1 MVICSLV
8 PLIPEYGFAC
18 VTVLDVLL
26 RHKSLWQCASW
37 MRTRLGCLLACYLK
51 LWYSFCF
58 SSWRLILGYME
69 WNCACVM
76 GTSYELLC
84 CSQTSQ
90 CFSFS
95 SCNGFLPPSFPR
107 EFNLDWDVG
116 KSVLALVHRRR
127 NWKCDCWSST
137 IWTSVI
143 HLPYLSFLARVGE
156 KQCLILAF

>member
-1 MVICSLV
+1 MFLAILIEPLLMVICSLV

-76 GTSYELLC
+76 GTYYELLC

-116 KSVLALVHRRR
+116 KSQSLHWCIEGGTGSVSAEVALFE
-127 NWKCDCWSST
+127 
-137 IWTSVI
+137 
-143 HLPYLSFLARVGE
+143 P
-156 KQCLILAF
+156 Q